1 MSVEVDHTS
10 QPRFQDGGSQVFWT
24 IGSDH
29 RLYRIELS
37 HRGAKAVAAG
47 SGPAG
52 QRWQPP
58 DRWPVADGRLRSIS
72 DYRTTAP
79 PTYRPVGGLAGSNGA
94 TNK

>member
-37 HRGAKAVAAG
+37 DRGAKAVAANDAAAG
-47 SGPAG
+47 FGPAAG
-52 QRWQPP
+52 GWEPP
-58 DRWPVADGRLRSIS
+58 DRRPAGGWASVVGRR
-72 DYRTTAP
+72 
-79 PTYRPVGGLAGSNGA
+79 
-94 TNK
+94 